1 MPSSN
6 GSTRRPARIARAC
19 GLAAAVVLA
28 SISLSHAQSA
38 EDFSI
43 ERTNPDAVI
52 HFRGLHLTDARTDT
66 ARDEIILTFA
76 EQVDPALFDRLQT
89 ALPGWVGRAYA
100 RSNSAVVRAARPVT
114 FMTAGVA
121 NGFALR
127 IVPRGPRA
135 ANDLQLR
142 GQIDGSGR
150 GVALAGMQPAEPRG
164 AFGLRGSSYASH
176 HAEAMRVTMREKPLA
191 MAQAIDAKLPEAK
204 RGGDLALSAHWRHP
218 RHGTIVE
225 SELAGGIP
233 VGGGLKLIGSVADTY
248 AKAKAVRRA
257 NGTWR
262 KLDENAISAAAGIA
276 YNFRGLLSGLGQ
288 ASGEALWGKSG
299 WGGRL
304 AYAERDHAGDW
315 SASLAYRAPYDETLK
330 AVAEH
335 GNRSRAQLAVAHRI
349 ADGFWGQAVLRA
361 TRYGVDGDD
370 NVAQTAG
377 ADLSLRYVTDL
388 GGFWAGLTYEFNGEY
403 VIDSHKYTG
412 ASPTPF
418 TPLGIRN
425 RETHALSASL
435 STELFRRLWVD
446 GYGGYAIDRY
456 GPDGY
461 FAGGNLRYAFAPG
474 WALAVGGG
482 YSQIAT
488 RQGERGPEAT
498 AGLKLIFDWGDG
510 TPNPARRPVSRAY
523 FGSL

>member
-100 RSNSAVVRAARPVT
+100 RSDSAVVRAARPVT

-335 GNRSRAQLAVAHRI
+335 AQSQPGAAGRRPPHRRRLLGPGGVARNALWRRWRRQCR
-349 ADGFWGQAVLRA
+349 ADGRRGSEPALCRRSGRVLGR
-361 TRYGVDGDD
+361 
-370 NVAQTAG
+370 
-377 ADLSLRYVTDL
+377 ADLRIQRRVCDRQPQIYRC
-388 GGFWAGLTYEFNGEY
+388 
-403 VIDSHKYTG
+403 
-412 ASPTPF
+412 SPTPF

-425 RETHALSASL
+425 LEAHALSASL
-435 STELFRRLWVD
+435 STELFRAALGRQLWRLCHRPLWP
-446 GYGGYAIDRY
+446 GRLFRWRQSALC
-456 GPDGY
+456 
-461 FAGGNLRYAFAPG
+461 LRTGLGARRSA
-474 WALAVGGG
+474 A
-482 YSQIAT
+482 
-488 RQGERGPEAT
+488 AT
-498 AGLKLIFDWGDG
+498 ARS
-510 TPNPARRPVSRAY
+510 PPARASADRKRR
-523 FGSL
+523 LD